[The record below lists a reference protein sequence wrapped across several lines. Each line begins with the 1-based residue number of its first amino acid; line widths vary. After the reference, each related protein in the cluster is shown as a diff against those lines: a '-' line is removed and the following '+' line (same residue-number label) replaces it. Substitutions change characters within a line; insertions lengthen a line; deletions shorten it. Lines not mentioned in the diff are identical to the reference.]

1 MSATGKPSSSSLP
14 SRYSRVRAWHR
25 VGLIWQMEDAAAIWR
40 RCEPTAFARPD
51 GGGVIVLLDLR
62 VGTRRPGRVR
72 RGDAVR
78 GVEEDLLE
86 RAGQVAVPHPGGP
99 AGQRMGPQPAPGHV
113 L

>member
-1 MSATGKPSSSSLP
+1 MSATGKPSNSSVP

-25 VGLIWQMEDAAAIWR
+25 VGLIWQMEDAAISWR
-40 RCEPTAFARPD
+40 SEPAAFTRPD
-51 GGGVIVLLDLR
+51 RHADRCPGIQSLDLR

-86 RAGQVAVPHPGGP
+86 RAGQVAAPH
-99 AGQRMGPQPAPGHV
+99 
-113 L
+113 